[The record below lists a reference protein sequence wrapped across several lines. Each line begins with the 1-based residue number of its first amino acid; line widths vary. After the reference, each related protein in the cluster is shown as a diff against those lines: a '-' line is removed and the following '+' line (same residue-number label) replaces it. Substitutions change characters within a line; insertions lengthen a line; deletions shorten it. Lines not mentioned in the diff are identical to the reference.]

1 MILCELELEFN
12 AILTQCFHAR
22 MPIYRRQNGFVI
34 ETQFR
39 DFLNAAK
46 SVLQE
51 VSNLPSSNNVTVD
64 QLEILVSRLDDI
76 CCTSSLI
83 VGSTNED
90 NQELHLLAEFLH
102 YARQIKFSLD
112 RKCEA
117 LKALN
122 DIPEHI
128 GYDCPTIQ
136 ATQRGRPRYAIQ
148 KSQLEFLRGKHF
160 TWAQISRLLNV
171 STRTLRRRRD
181 ELSIIDEPFDD
192 ITDQQL
198 KHEMEMVR
206 NVTPNIGQTRMM
218 GALRSRGIRVQ
229 RCRVRQILRDIDP
242 IGTILRWNQTIY
254 RRKYSV
260 PRPNSLW
267 HIDGNHKM
275 ITWRMVIHACIDGY
289 SRLVI
294 YLHCA
299 NNNLAETVKTQFLQ
313 GVERHGLPSRV
324 RCDHGLENVEVA
336 RYMLHHRGP
345 NRGSILTGKSVHNVR
360 VERLHRD
367 VYEGV
372 LSQYVK
378 LFTDMENEGLL
389 DPMNEEHMFC
399 LHFVY
404 IPRLQ
409 RALDEFVLQW
419 NYHPVSTE
427 SNLSP
432 EQLFITGCFAN
443 PSVDDTMPEDIDM
456 FGNGADSDDDAPL
469 EINDDDYEVSVPN
482 SAVQLSNEMLT
493 LLSEQIDVFGDDGTD
508 GRSLY
513 QFCVQFVEV
522 CSGNNQNS

>member
-1 MILCELELEFN
+1 
-12 AILTQCFHAR
+12 
-22 MPIYRRQNGFVI
+22 MPVYRRQNGFVV

-39 DFLNAAK
+39 DFLNATK

-51 VSNLPSSNNVTVD
+51 VSNLLTLDSVTVD
-64 QLEILVSRLDDI
+64 QLEILIARLNDI

-83 VGSTNED
+83 VGSSNERYTVEFVD
-90 NQELHLLAEFLH
+90 LLAEFLD
-102 YARQIKFSLD
+102 YALQIKLSLD

-117 LKALN
+117 LKASDGN
-122 DIPEHI
+122 NYNPQYS
-128 GYDCPTIQ
+128 GYVCPMDQNTG
-136 ATQRGRPRYAIQ
+136 RGRPRYAIE
-148 KSQLEFLRGKHF
+148 KPQLEFLRGKHF
-160 TWAQISRLLNV
+160 TWAQIARLLNV

-181 ELSIIDEPFDD
+181 ELGIIDEPFTD
-192 ITDQQL
+192 ISDEQL
-198 KHEMEMVR
+198 RLAMELVR

-218 GALRSRGIRVQ
+218 GALRSQGIRVQ
-229 RCRVRQILRDIDP
+229 RYRVRHMLRVIDP
-242 IGTILRWNQTIY
+242 LGTILRWNQAIY

-275 ITWRMVIHACIDGY
+275 IAWRMVIHACIDGY
-289 SRLVI
+289 SRLVV

-299 NNNLAETVKTQFLQ
+299 NNNLAETVEAQFLQ
-313 GVERHGLPSRV
+313 GVQRRGLPSRV
-324 RCDHGLENVEVA
+324 RCDHGLENVQVA

-372 LSQYVK
+372 LSHYVK
-378 LFTDMENEGLL
+378 LFTDMEDEGLL
-389 DPMNEEHMFC
+389 DPTNEEHLFG

-409 RALDEFVLQW
+409 KALNEFVFQW
-419 NYHPVSTE
+419 NSHPVSTE

-443 PSVDDTMPEDIDM
+443 PSVDDTLPDDIDM
-456 FGNGADSDDDAPL
+456 FGSGADSDDDAPL
-469 EINDDDYEVSVPN
+469 EINDNDYQTSVPI
-482 SAVQLSNEMLT
+482 SAVQISEEMLT
-493 LLSEQIDVFGDDGTD
+493 FLEEQVDVFADDGRD
-508 GRSLY
+508 ARSIY
-513 QFCVQFVEV
+513 QSCVQLVQTYLT
-522 CSGNNQNS
+522 GNNEN